1 MHKSISIWKGLGV
14 LLALCLIVGAAGLRA
29 SELSSE
35 ITAYAQ
41 YEDQVTG
48 RTGII
53 LNLGIP
59 PELAGMRIDRAWL
72 LVQPTSEDTITKFQ
86 EIGCFVLS
94 NAIASGPSVSVDE
107 SPQLEEGAVA
117 IGFIENPNNE
127 VGDRVWHIDL
137 TQLIQESVDD
147 MRPTLSLLLSGLS
160 QANLE
165 LSLSTD
171 SDNLAPGVVAK
182 LKVFYSR
189 TQAVPITKE

>member
-53 LNLGIP
+53 LNVGIA
-59 PELAGMRIDRAWL
+59 PELAGMQIDRAWL
-72 LVQPTSEDTITKFQ
+72 LIQPTYQDTVTKFQ
-86 EIGCFVLS
+86 ELACFALS
-94 NAIASGPSVSVDE
+94 NAIATGPMVTVDE
-107 SPQLEEGAVA
+107 SPELEDGVVA
-117 IGFIENPNNE
+117 IGFVENPNTNT
-127 VGDRVWHIDL
+127 GTQVWRIDL
-137 TQLIQESVDD
+137 TQLIQEYVND

-160 QANLE
+160 QADLE
-165 LSLSTD
+165 LSLSSD